1 MSFIDKKN
9 TPRKIYS
16 DSFHGISLAIKLKII
31 SNVDTKNNTGWF
43 SCHLELWKLKRIK
56 IRISFQIFYSITS
69 QDVYII
75 RTRFHR

>member
-1 MSFIDKKN
+1 MYVKKVSISNRTIMKCPSQIKKN

-56 IRISFQIFYSITS
+56 IRISF
-69 QDVYII
+69 
-75 RTRFHR
+75 